1 MHLSDRDVF
10 EPDVL
15 YVLERTRDRVGE
27 RYVEGPPDLVVE
39 VSSPSTRRQDL
50 VRKRRVYE
58 RFEVPE
64 YWFVDLDADR
74 VEVYVLRTG
83 RYGAPVVCEG
93 GEALRSTILEG
104 LRSAS
109 RTWSP
114 HGRQA

>member
-1 MHLSDRDVF
+1 MTCRRRI
-10 EPDVL
+10 
-15 YVLERTRDRVGE
+15 LERTRDRVGE
-27 RYVEGPPDLVVE
+27 RYAEGPPDLVVE

-83 RYGAPVVCEG
+83 RYGAPVVCER
-93 GEALRSTILEG
+93 GEVLRSTILEG
-104 LRSAS
+104 LEIGVEDVVAAWPSGLSAP
-109 RTWSP
+109 TTDP
-114 HGRQA
+114 